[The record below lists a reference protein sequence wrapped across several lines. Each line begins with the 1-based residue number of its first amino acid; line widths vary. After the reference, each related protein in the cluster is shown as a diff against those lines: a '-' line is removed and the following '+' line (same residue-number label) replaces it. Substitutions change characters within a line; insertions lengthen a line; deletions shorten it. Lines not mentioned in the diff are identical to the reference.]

1 MDLQSYLQEK
11 LAPST
16 LDRYLR
22 EITFYKAQIS
32 NVKEVKYTDILAYL
46 AEVRKQ
52 GRQAKLSLHA
62 IQKYYS
68 YLVFTKQ
75 REDNPAAT
83 IRLRDQKSRDI
94 QLQDLFTCE
103 ELESLLKRV
112 ERYALLE
119 NRNKAML
126 SLLIYQGIS
135 KGELLAL
142 ELENIDLEKGEIFIK
157 SSRKINART
166 LKLQAKQVFW
176 LLKYMEKDREKLLK
190 ENTKKLFISKLGK
203 AENGDG
209 IRQLLR
215 SKQKQFFPRK
225 LNVQTIRQSVIANL
239 LKQGKDLRV
248 VQVFAGHKYPSST
261 EKYKQTQVEELKIQV
276 LKYHPLA

>member
-1 MDLQSYLQEK
+1 
-11 LAPST
+11 
-16 LDRYLR
+16 
-22 EITFYKAQIS
+22 
-32 NVKEVKYTDILAYL
+32 
-46 AEVRKQ
+46 
-52 GRQAKLSLHA
+52 
-62 IQKYYS
+62 
-68 YLVFTKQ
+68 
-75 REDNPAAT
+75 
-83 IRLRDQKSRDI
+83 
-94 QLQDLFTCE
+94 
-103 ELESLLKRV
+103 
-112 ERYALLE
+112 
-119 NRNKAML
+119 ML